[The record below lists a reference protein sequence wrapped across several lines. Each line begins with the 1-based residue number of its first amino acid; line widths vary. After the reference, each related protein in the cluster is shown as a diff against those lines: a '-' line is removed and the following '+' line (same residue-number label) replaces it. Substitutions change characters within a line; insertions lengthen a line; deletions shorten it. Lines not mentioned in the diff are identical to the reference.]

1 MGFGSVGYMNT
12 VMKNNRN
19 LLRNHSREK
28 FKRSTSTLRSE
39 KVAYNLPKSTPQSL
53 RQIREKM
60 KFENEHN
67 SREIRESTGIRKM
80 GGEPF
85 AKDFRKYSVDGA

>member
-60 KFENEHN
+60 KFENERLEKKKTIVFLIIVMTLFIVVTTII
-67 SREIRESTGIRKM
+67 S
-80 GGEPF
+80 
-85 AKDFRKYSVDGA
+85 

>member
-1 MGFGSVGYMNT
+1 MGFGNVGYMNT

-60 KFENEHN
+60 KFENERLEKKKTIVFLIIVMTLFIVVTTII
-67 SREIRESTGIRKM
+67 S
-80 GGEPF
+80 
-85 AKDFRKYSVDGA
+85 